1 MRIDHSNDLL
11 KEVAIFISLSCS
23 NLEFLKGAIQ
33 IIDFLPL
40 KQTND
45 INMSY
50 YRSLNSK
57 TIKKVVF

>member
-23 NLEFLKGAIQ
+23 NLEFFKGGIQ

-57 TIKKVVF
+57 TINKVVF